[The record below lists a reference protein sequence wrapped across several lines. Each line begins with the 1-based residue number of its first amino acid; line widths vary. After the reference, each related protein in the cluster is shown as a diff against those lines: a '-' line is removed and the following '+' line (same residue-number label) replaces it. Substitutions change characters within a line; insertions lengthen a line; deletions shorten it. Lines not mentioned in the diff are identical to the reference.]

1 MGKPKVVHSKSLDGR
16 TLYLPYAGDTVY
28 MLAAAARSCGID
40 AQVLPMQDA
49 TDLEIARK
57 HTNGQECFP
66 AICTTGNFLKKLLD
80 PGIDPK
86 KVSFFMPN
94 HNGPCRFGDYNK
106 LHRIIFDKLGYD
118 DVHLMT
124 PSNDDA
130 YADLAGK
137 DSKTFRK
144 NAWSG
149 IVGLDILRRL
159 LQERRPYELVKG
171 KSDKTYL
178 KYREELSEAVA
189 NGGKEVGAVLE
200 RAGEAFHSI
209 EANFEKRKPVI
220 AIVGEI
226 FMRDNP
232 FCSGHLIERLEAL
245 GAETIIAPFG
255 EWLHYSS
262 YRYWRDSVWKGDLKG
277 LFKSKVQQVYQHY
290 VAKQLTG
297 KVGQYLTARKELEI
311 DEILN
316 LCSPYIHRDYD
327 GDPPIALGSAAGLVE
342 MNISGVANI
351 LPFTCMPGTIIC
363 AVSNDFKK
371 DHHNIP
377 WLNYAYDG
385 QEDSSNETRLQ
396 AFMHQAKEYS
406 IANGFDSTVN
416 WFSH

>member
-1 MGKPKVVHSKSLDGR
+1 
-16 TLYLPYAGDTVY
+16 
-28 MLAAAARSCGID
+28 
-40 AQVLPMQDA
+40 
-49 TDLEIARK
+49 
-57 HTNGQECFP
+57 
-66 AICTTGNFLKKLLD
+66 
-80 PGIDPK
+80 
-86 KVSFFMPN
+86 
-94 HNGPCRFGDYNK
+94 
-106 LHRIIFDKLGYD
+106 
-118 DVHLMT
+118 
-124 PSNDDA
+124 
-130 YADLAGK
+130 
-137 DSKTFRK
+137 
-144 NAWSG
+144 
-149 IVGLDILRRL
+149 

-171 KSDKTYL
+171 ESDKTYL
-178 KYREELSEAVA
+178 KYREELSDSVS
-189 NGGKEVGAVLE
+189 KGAKDIGEVLE
-200 RAGEAFHSI
+200 RAGKAFQSI
-209 EANFEKRKPVI
+209 EANYEKRKPVI
-220 AIVGEI
+220 AVVGEI

-245 GAETIIAPFG
+245 GAETIISPFG

-297 KVGQYLTARKELEI
+297 KVGQYLTARKDLEI

-316 LCSPYIHRDYD
+316 LCSPYIHKDYD

-385 QEDSSNETRLQ
+385 QEDSSIETRLQ
-396 AFMHQAKEYS
+396 AFMHQAKEFN
-406 IANGFDSTVN
+406 ATNGFDKPVN
-416 WFSH
+416 WFKPVEIGR

>member
-1 MGKPKVVHSKSLDGR
+1 MEPG
-16 TLYLPYAGDTVY
+16 
-28 MLAAAARSCGID
+28 
-40 AQVLPMQDA
+40 
-49 TDLEIARK
+49 
-57 HTNGQECFP
+57 
-66 AICTTGNFLKKLLD
+66 LD
-80 PGIDPK
+80 PQ
-86 KVSFFMPN
+86 KVSFFMPD

-124 PSNDDA
+124 PSNNDA
-130 YADLAGK
+130 YADLAGDK
-137 DSKTFRK
+137 SKKFRK

-171 KSDKTYL
+171 ETDKVYL
-178 KYREELSEAVA
+178 KYREALVNSIA
-189 NGGKEVGAVLE
+189 GGAKNVGAVLE
-200 RAGEAFHSI
+200 SAGKAFQAV

-220 AIVGEI
+220 SIVGEI

-245 GAETIIAPFG
+245 GAETIISPFG

-262 YRYWRDSVWKGDLKG
+262 YRYWRDSVWKADLKG
-277 LFKSKVQQVYQHY
+277 LFKSKVQQVYQHF
-290 VAKQLTG
+290 VAKQLNS
-297 KVGQYLTARKELEI
+297 KVSDYLNMRKDLEI
-311 DEILN
+311 DEILK
-316 LCSPYIHRDYD
+316 LCSPYIHKDYD

-342 MNISGVANI
+342 MGISGVAHI
-351 LPFTCMPGTIIC
+351 LPFTCMPGTIVC

-385 QEDSSNETRLQ
+385 QEDSSIETRLQ

-406 IANGFDSTVN
+406 ATNGFDKPVN
-416 WFSH
+416 WFKNLESVR